1 MGCCVCQQVQGRRL
15 DAFCWCI
22 IDLNWKTINVPIVC
36 GDNEIGIRL
45 ISTEDE
51 RGGLVEVS
59 ELEVYVYV
67 RS

>member
-1 MGCCVCQQVQGRRL
+1 
-15 DAFCWCI
+15 
-22 IDLNWKTINVPIVC
+22 LNWKTINVPIVC

-51 RGGLVEVS
+51 RDGFVEVS